1 MHYKSNA
8 NLIFFLRSITLQK
21 RYCKNIYNDTYFK
34 NILSVPRTVFCF
46 LLPVHV
52 IFVEHWNYF
61 RSKTRR
67 TKSSQP
73 PILSYSQIYE
83 FRVFREI
90 RFLYE
95 WTNSRCQQD
104 QKDTIVVEVSGIAA
118 GKRNDGGPSRC
129 GTTLLEIVSP
139 FLPAFFVPPTTAT
152 TWIFSIQSAIYTL
165 AYFEKQAFRI

>member
-21 RYCKNIYNDTYFK
+21 RYCKNIQRYLFQKHTFSSSY
-34 NILSVPRTVFCF
+34 CF
-46 LLPVHV
+46 LFSFAGACDFCRAL
-52 IFVEHWNYF
+52 WNYF

-73 PILSYSQIYE
+73 PIFYYSQIYE

-95 WTNSRCQQD
+95 RTNSRCQQD

-129 GTTLLEIVSP
+129 GRALLEIISP